1 MSGTVDTIARTLGRG
16 VFPHQFSWLIDNAAR
31 RLIISPGTIANR
43 LSLSPSSRVLEI
55 GPGSGFFSSE
65 LSKRLPNGLL
75 ALLDL
80 QPEMLAKARRK
91 LAGAHF
97 TRIVYAAADA
107 GSNLPFADAQ
117 FDRVLLVS
125 VLGEITDQAGCL
137 RAIHRVLRPKGI
149 ALFHESIPDPD
160 LIRLERLLGLAQPVG
175 FRFVRKWGPAW
186 NYTAAFEK
194 IAEG

>member
-1 MSGTVDTIARTLGRG
+1 MSGTVATIARTLGRG

-31 RLIISPGTIANR
+31 RLIISPRAIADR
-43 LSLSPSSRVLEI
+43 MSLSPSSRVLEI
-55 GPGSGFFSSE
+55 GPGSGYFSIE
-65 LSKRLPNGLL
+65 LAKRLPNGLL

-91 LAGAHF
+91 LAGAHS

-107 GSNLPFADAQ
+107 GSNLPFGDAQ

-125 VLGEITDQAGCL
+125 VLGEVSNQAGCI
-137 RAIHRVLRPKGI
+137 RAMHRVLRPRGI
-149 ALFHESIPDPD
+149 AVFHESIPDPD
-160 LIRLERLLGLAQPVG
+160 LIRLERLLNLVTPAG
-175 FRFVRKWGPAW
+175 FRFVGKWGPSW

-194 IAEG
+194 TAEG

>member
-1 MSGTVDTIARTLGRG
+1 MSGTRNTIARTLGRG
-16 VFPHQFSWLIDNAAR
+16 VFPHQFSWLIDNVAR
-31 RLIISPGTIANR
+31 RLIISPQAIADR

-65 LSKRLPNGLL
+65 VSRRIPDGFL

-80 QPEMLAKARRK
+80 QPEMLIKARRK
-91 LAGAHF
+91 LAGAKA
-97 TRIVYAAADA
+97 TRIIYAAADA
-107 GSNLPFADAQ
+107 GNDLPFGDAQ

-125 VLGEITDQAGCL
+125 VLGEVPDQSACV

-149 ALFHESIPDPD
+149 AVFHESIPDPD
-160 LIRLERLLGLAQPVG
+160 LIRLDRLLDLVQPVG
-175 FRFVRKWGPAW
+175 FRLVRKWGPSW

-194 IAEG
+194 